1 MKKFEV
7 VRILNNDV
15 SSVDYGKF
23 ISYIYFSGLD
33 GNHPAPS
40 VSLNGFEKPDHVAA
54 FFDAIQTSDG
64 KQEERLFGFYNRS
77 ICYFSFLES
86 DFYRNNKKL
95 RVENIE
101 IDFSDILNV
110 KSKLNKFLEFEVTLK
125 DVGGRKNE
133 PFILVTK
140 QNTKS
145 Q

>member
-33 GNHPAPS
+33 GNRPAPS

-64 KQEERLFGFYNRS
+64 KQEERLFGFCRRS

-110 KSKLNKFLEFEVTLK
+110 KSRISKFLEFEVMH
-125 DVGGRKNE
+125 KNVCGTNSVS
-133 PFILVTK
+133 FILVTK
-140 QNTKS
+140 QTTKS